1 MNGNLKNGNE
11 NGNHNLHIDFS
22 LKECL
27 FGAFKQNRN
36 TDSDKNYD
44 SGYDTRFDEQSRYL
58 IPSFYCAKNAII
70 FCV

>member
-1 MNGNLKNGNE
+1 MNGNLKIGNE
-11 NGNHNLHIDFS
+11 NGNHNLHIDFT

-44 SGYDTRFDEQSRYL
+44 SGYDTRFD
-58 IPSFYCAKNAII
+58 
-70 FCV
+70 